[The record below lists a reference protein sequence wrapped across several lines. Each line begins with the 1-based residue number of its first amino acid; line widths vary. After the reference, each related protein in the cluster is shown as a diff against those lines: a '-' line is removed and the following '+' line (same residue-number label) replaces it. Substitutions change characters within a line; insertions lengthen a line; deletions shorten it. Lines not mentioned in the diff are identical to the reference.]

1 MNRQQ
6 DAFPPKVV
14 TVYSVGLLGGS
25 IGLALKASGYKGRI
39 VGLSSEQA
47 IRAAKAL
54 GCIDEGYGYD
64 ALDTVI
70 QSTDCLFLC
79 SPIHGIIAAL
89 ERLGKLP
96 LPAGCIVT
104 DVGSTKSE
112 IVAAAR
118 RFLPPGVHFIG
129 GHPMAGSEKRGP
141 SSADPYLFQDAIYVL
156 TPGDSVPAPVA
167 DGFACFLEANLGCR
181 HVRLSPEAHDT
192 IAATVSHLPHILAV
206 ALVNAAAA
214 MDGRSP
220 GTLALAAGGFRDMTR
235 IVSSPYALWRDILS
249 TNKDRIAPLID
260 EFAAALLAMKELLL
274 RDGLDKA
281 FNAAA
286 ETRAKIPRSS
296 KGFIGALSEVFVV
309 VKDQPGMIALMA
321 NACAKENINIKDI
334 EVLKVR
340 ENEAGTIRLAFESRD
355 TARRVV
361 ELFKNL
367 GITAWERE

>member
-1 MNRQQ
+1 MNRRQ
-6 DAFPPKVV
+6 DAFSPKTV
-14 TVYSVGLLGGS
+14 TIYSVGLLGGS

-54 GCIDEGYGYD
+54 GCIDEGHGYD

-70 QSTDCLFLC
+70 QSTGCLFLC

-89 ERLGKLP
+89 ERLGKLR
-96 LPAGCIVT
+96 LPAGCVVT

-129 GHPMAGSEKRGP
+129 GHPMAGSEKRGS

-156 TPGDSVPAPVA
+156 TPGDNVPASVA
-167 DGFACFLEANLGCR
+167 DNFARFLEANLGCR

-192 IAATVSHLPHILAV
+192 IAAAVSHLPHILAV

-220 GTLALAAGGFRDMTR
+220 GTLTLAAGGFRDMTR
-235 IVSSPYALWRDILS
+235 IASSPYALWRDILS
-249 TNKDRIAPLID
+249 TNKERIAPLID